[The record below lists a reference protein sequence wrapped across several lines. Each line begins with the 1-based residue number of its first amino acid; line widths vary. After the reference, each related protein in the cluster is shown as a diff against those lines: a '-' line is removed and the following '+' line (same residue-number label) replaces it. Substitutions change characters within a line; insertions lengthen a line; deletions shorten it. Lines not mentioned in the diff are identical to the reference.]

1 MKPNYS
7 VDKSVSEKEYVRF
20 NRFLRYRNKKN
31 MSIIIG
37 SSLLITAFSIVQ
49 IYEYSDVALAV
60 GFLAGLLV
68 AIWMYTFGADR
79 RARKYYNQF
88 VLKEG
93 TEQHIDFYD
102 DHYEQFS
109 AVGNVKIQYNQLF
122 KIYVTKTNI
131 YMMRSPSVGCALS
144 LGNCSHEFVS
154 FVKKIKE
161 QYNI

>member
-1 MKPNYS
+1 M
-7 VDKSVSEKEYVRF
+7 
-20 NRFLRYRNKKN
+20 
-31 MSIIIG
+31 
-37 SSLLITAFSIVQ
+37 
-49 IYEYSDVALAV
+49 
-60 GFLAGLLV
+60 
-68 AIWMYTFGADR
+68 
-79 RARKYYNQF
+79 
-88 VLKEG
+88 LKEG

-131 YMMRSPSVGCALS
+131 YMMRSPSVGCALY

>member
-1 MKPNYS
+1 
-7 VDKSVSEKEYVRF
+7 
-20 NRFLRYRNKKN
+20 

-37 SSLLITAFSIVQ
+37 SSLLITAFAIVQ

-60 GFLAGLLV
+60 VFLAGLLV

-79 RARKYYNQF
+79 RAKKYYNQF

-131 YMMRSPSVGCALS
+131 YDAFSISRLCI
-144 LGNCSHEFVS
+144 VS
-154 FVKKIKE
+154 R
-161 QYNI
+161 